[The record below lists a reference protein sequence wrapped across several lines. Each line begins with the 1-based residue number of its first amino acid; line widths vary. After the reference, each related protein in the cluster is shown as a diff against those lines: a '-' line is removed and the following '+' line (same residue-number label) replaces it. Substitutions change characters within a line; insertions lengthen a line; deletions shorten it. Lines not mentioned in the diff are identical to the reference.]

1 MKVNKKEVKNK
12 FREACYNIYSENL
25 NQMGYFRVEELK
37 RRISR
42 CWHIRRS
49 TLSRIE
55 TGVLLRI
62 CSGKGD

>member
-1 MKVNKKEVKNK
+1 MKSQKKEIKNQ

-25 NQMGYFRVEELK
+25 NRMGYIQVEGLK
-37 RRISR
+37 GRISR
-42 CWHIRRS
+42 AWHIRRS